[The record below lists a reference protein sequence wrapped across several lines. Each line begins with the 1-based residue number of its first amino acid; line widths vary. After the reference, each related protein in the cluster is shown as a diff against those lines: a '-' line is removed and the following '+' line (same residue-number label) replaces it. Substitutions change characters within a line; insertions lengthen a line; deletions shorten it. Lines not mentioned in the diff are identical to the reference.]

1 MFLVSLLSLCPLS
14 SHATFAKAFPFSSK
28 HSSSELFLYLC
39 TLMEKN
45 GIVVYCASS
54 SSVPQKYLDAA
65 REMGR
70 LIADG
75 GYTLVNGGGYRG
87 LMGATIE
94 GAAEAGGH
102 IVGVL
107 PHFMIERG
115 WAHSLLSEC
124 IDTPSMHVRKQTMA
138 SLSCAAV
145 ALPGGIGTLD
155 ELCEMMTWHQLKL
168 FTGPV
173 IIVNIDGFFDPLLEM
188 FRRMQDQNFM
198 RDNNIP
204 AIVVSTPAEAIKIV
218 EEHKAKL

>member
-1 MFLVSLLSLCPLS
+1 MCPLS
-14 SHATFAKAFPFSSK
+14 SMH
-28 HSSSELFLYLC
+28 SSELFLYLC

-54 SSVPQKYLDAA
+54 SCVPQKYLDAA
-65 REMGR
+65 RDMGR
-70 LIADG
+70 LIAEN
-75 GYTLVNGGGYRG
+75 GYTLVNGGGHRG

-94 GAAEAGGH
+94 GAASAGGR
-102 IVGVL
+102 IIGVL

-168 FTGPV
+168 FEGPV
-173 IIVNIDGFFDPLLEM
+173 IIVNTDGFFDPLLEM
-188 FRRMQDQNFM
+188 FNRMQAQGFM
-198 RDNNIP
+198 RDGNIP
-204 AIVVSTPAEAIKIV
+204 AMVAATPAEAMEAV
-218 EEHKAKL
+218 AALRARL